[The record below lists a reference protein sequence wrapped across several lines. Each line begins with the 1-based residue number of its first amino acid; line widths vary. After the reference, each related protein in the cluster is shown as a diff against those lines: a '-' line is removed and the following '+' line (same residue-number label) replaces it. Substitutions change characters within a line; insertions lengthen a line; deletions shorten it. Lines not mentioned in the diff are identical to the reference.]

1 VVKLGRGAMEITCK
15 AFNVD
20 LHRTVTLKVIIE
32 KYVGDESATVRL
44 LAYLEG
50 ISICILSIS
59 HMSTIV
65 ARETQIRIRLS
76 YLFISFHYQLIQ
88 EWERAIT
95 VHFRLSLGRA
105 FVSALLTQC
114 KFWSNMSL
122 VNSVPRYG
130 VRDKEKT
137 P

>member
-1 VVKLGRGAMEITCK
+1 MEITCK

-76 YLFISFHYQLIQ
+76 YLFIIS
-88 EWERAIT
+88 
-95 VHFRLSLGRA
+95 LSRSGNELLQ
-105 FVSALLTQC
+105 FISVS
-114 KFWSNMSL
+114 
-122 VNSVPRYG
+122 V
-130 VRDKEKT
+130 
-137 P
+137 